1 MQSQGLSNLRLVCI
15 TDSQEKIVFWG
26 TLRKNRINIDKVL
39 QKGIPCEVECEFTEP
54 KEFFRN
60 QFAHKY
66 WVPEDCAG
74 HDSLNTIQGDLAKQC
89 VNHPFRLEPYL
100 VQVPPTLT
108 LTEFKSFFLNH

>member
-66 WVPEDCAG
+66 WVPEDAQV
-74 HDSLNTIQGDLAKQC
+74 TIL
-89 VNHPFRLEPYL
+89 
-100 VQVPPTLT
+100 
-108 LTEFKSFFLNH
+108 